1 MLTIAEDIAVA
12 VANVAVN
19 VVNWE
24 LALLGNGGFK
34 MIFVV
39 NAFRRRRVYG
49 IGDCDFNC
57 QRFGF
62 CSSKKG

>member
-1 MLTIAEDIAVA
+1 MLMIAEDIAVA

-34 MIFVV
+34 MIFIV
-39 NAFRRRRVYG
+39 
-49 IGDCDFNC
+49 
-57 QRFGF
+57 
-62 CSSKKG
+62 